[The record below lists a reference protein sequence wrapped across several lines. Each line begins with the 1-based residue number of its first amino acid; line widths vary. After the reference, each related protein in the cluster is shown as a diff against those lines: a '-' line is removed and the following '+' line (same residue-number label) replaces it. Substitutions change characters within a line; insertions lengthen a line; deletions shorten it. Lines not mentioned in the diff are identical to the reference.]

1 MDQTNAKTSNC
12 DGKQQIFLRGEG
24 GEVYGPHLHRQS
36 QRQQAQSLIF
46 YYCRGHLNLYS
57 INHITCPHHPY
68 LNQTPYH
75 HHITTLPLFY
85 PLFSRHQL
93 PPILPPYPTF
103 MPTDESTHRF

>member
-57 INHITCPHHPY
+57 INHIKCPHHPY
-68 LNQTPYH
+68 PNQTPYH
-75 HHITTLPLFY
+75 HPYHHLSPFFIPFFHAINCHPLS
-85 PLFSRHQL
+85 PSSHLNA
-93 PPILPPYPTF
+93 
-103 MPTDESTHRF
+103 HR